1 MTRYV
6 VHRDGAGELE
16 GLWIGDVRQADDA
29 LIGEVLARHGV
40 RGDVTTSRYRVI
52 RNTFNDRGGVFVRF
66 VGDET
71 TAEAGA
77 LPRRELVVGD
87 QHCLVHEEFDT
98 FSRDAAAGH
107 VALLK
112 TTIDAASASDLFPL
126 YEAAVGGRRR
136 SGTAGP
142 GRHARPAPV
151 RDVPAYLPGQPDLSA
166 GHEA

>member
-29 LIGEVLARHGV
+29 FIGEVLARHGV

-77 LPRRELVVGD
+77 LPRRELVV
-87 QHCLVHEEFDT
+87 
-98 FSRDAAAGH
+98 
-107 VALLK
+107 
-112 TTIDAASASDLFPL
+112 
-126 YEAAVGGRRR
+126 
-136 SGTAGP
+136 SGTSTAWCTRSSTRSAATP
-142 GRHARPAPV
+142 PPATS
-151 RDVPAYLPGQPDLSA
+151 RC
-166 GHEA
+166 